1 MLEATRHQRE
11 AKRKGMLTQWDIF
24 DAYET
29 QFKDFLEEAYDETY
43 LKTLRDD
50 FLGYTHRSVREM
62 LEELER
68 HCLSLTTNEKMEKLK
83 ATVPDWNQDDDTDVF
98 FGSLDE
104 CEDQLAKLKIEWPIS
119 HKITH
124 AVTEVTNSG
133 IFSEDDIMDWE
144 DKPEVDKTWVH
155 CQTYWNKIHKKRK
168 RFTKTKPK
176 QLGFEGAANI
186 EEQPPDDM
194 QREEL
199 NQHLRDIA
207 EAATADKE
215 HIQQMSS
222 TTDELL
228 FIVKKQQSQIDKLV
242 ETNSTLSAS
251 IAKLSAKGNTN
262 SNNNNNSGS
271 NNNRNR
277 NKGNENEKKAEQQA
291 EGDGKGHG
299 CAVCGKHKYT
309 KDCFELLSN
318 KDKRPEGWKS
328 IFE

>member
-1 MLEATRHQRE
+1 LGGKA
-11 AKRKGMLTQWDIF
+11 
-24 DAYET
+24 DA
-29 QFKDFLEEAYDETY
+29 D
-43 LKTLRDD
+43 
-50 FLGYTHRSVREM
+50 
-62 LEELER
+62 
-68 HCLSLTTNEKMEKLK
+68 N
-83 ATVPDWNQDDDTDVF
+83 
-98 FGSLDE
+98 
-104 CEDQLAKLKIEWPIS
+104 
-119 HKITH
+119 
-124 AVTEVTNSG
+124 
-133 IFSEDDIMDWE
+133 
-144 DKPEVDKTWVH
+144 TWVH
-155 CQTYWNKIHKKRK
+155 CQTYWNKIYKKRK
-168 RFTKTKPK
+168 RYNNLKPK
-176 QLGFEGAANI
+176 QHGFEGAANV
-186 EEQPPDDM
+186 EEKPPDDM

-228 FIVKKQQSQIDKLV
+228 FIIKKQQSQIDKLV
-242 ETNSTLSAS
+242 ESNSTLSAS

-262 SNNNNNSGS
+262 SNNNNNNSGS

-277 NKGNENEKKAEQQA
+277 NKGNENKKKAEQQA

-299 CAVCGKHKYT
+299 CAVRGKHKYT